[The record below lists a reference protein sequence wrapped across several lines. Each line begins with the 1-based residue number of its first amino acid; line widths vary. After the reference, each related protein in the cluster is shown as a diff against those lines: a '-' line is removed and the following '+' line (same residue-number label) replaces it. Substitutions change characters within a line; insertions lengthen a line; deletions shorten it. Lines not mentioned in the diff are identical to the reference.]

1 MQRELAE
8 AKSAVV
14 QAAVEAATSN
24 LIEQIEQQRLAVQE
38 LLSARC
44 MHDTLQP
51 RIIRRALIAVI
62 GND

>member
-8 AKSAVV
+8 AESAVV
-14 QAAVEAATSN
+14 QAQAATSN
-24 LIEQIEQQRLAVQE
+24 LIEQIEHHQLAAAVQE

-51 RIIRRALIAVI
+51 RIIGTALRKL
-62 GND
+62 